1 MTISGEQTRLQII
14 RSILNEQ
21 SLPVQSIA
29 PSVDL
34 VVDANDADD
43 CAVYNL
49 PGNLSLVVGMDF
61 IRGTKFTLFREQY
74 LNYFDIGY
82 YLVVANLSDVAA
94 MGATPIGLTT
104 VVRYPDTLED
114 ADFAEIIQGIK
125 EAASHYN
132 TPIVGGDIGGYVEVV
147 LAATAFGIAE
157 SGKYLKRRGTVETDM
172 LCVTGYLGLPST
184 ALVYFTRAKNAGFRL
199 SDEEEQELLRS
210 WKRPVAHVAEGRAL
224 AELGI
229 VHACQDVSD
238 GGKAT
243 IEQLAKT
250 SNISFEIHE
259 DYLPIHPIT
268 IKVAQFLGVD
278 SVSLALSS
286 SVDFQL
292 MFSVP
297 QQSVEQVKAT
307 FQHIPDSKLSV
318 LGHAIPAT
326 DTSRIIRS
334 NGNITSIPGTAWN
347 HQKGDVT
354 SVILGRAWQ

>member
-29 PSVDL
+29 AAVDL
-34 VVDANDADD
+34 VVDSSDADD

-61 IRGTKFTLFREQY
+61 IRGTKFTLFRERY

-147 LAATAFGIAE
+147 LAATAFGVAE
-157 SGKYLKRRGTVETDM
+157 SGKYLKRKGTVETDV

-184 ALVYFTRAKNAGFRL
+184 ALVYFTRAKKAGFRL
-199 SDEEEQELLRS
+199 SDEEEQVLLRS
-210 WKRPVAHVAEGRAL
+210 WKRPVARVAEGRAL

-243 IEQLAKT
+243 IEQLAQT
-250 SNISFEIHE
+250 NHVSFEIHE
-259 DYLPIHPIT
+259 DSLPIHPIT
-268 IKVAQFLGVD
+268 IKVAHFLGVD

-297 QQSVEQVKAT
+297 ELCVEQVKAA
-307 FQHIPDSKLSV
+307 FQHIPDSQLYI
-318 LGHAIPAT
+318 LGHAIPAK
-326 DTSRIIRS
+326 DPSRLIRS
-334 NGNITSIPGTAWN
+334 NGTISSIPGTAWN
-347 HQKGDVT
+347 HQKEDVT
-354 SVILGRAWQ
+354 SVILGGA

>member
-1 MTISGEQTRLQII
+1 MTISGEQTRLQIV

-21 SLPVQSIA
+21 SLPVQAIA
-29 PSVDL
+29 ASVDL
-34 VVDANDADD
+34 VVNANDADD

-61 IRGTKFTLFREQY
+61 IRGTKFTLFREKY

-114 ADFAEIIQGIK
+114 ADFAEIIRGVK

-157 SGKYLKRRGTVETDM
+157 GGRYLKRRGTIEADV

-184 ALVYFTRAKNAGFRL
+184 ALVYFTRAKKEGFVL
-199 SDEEEQELLRS
+199 SDEEERELLQS
-210 WKRPVAHVAEGRAL
+210 WKRPVAHIAEGRAL

-250 SNISFEIHE
+250 SNVSFEIYE

-268 IKVAQFLGVD
+268 IKVANFLGVD
-278 SVSLALSS
+278 SVSIALSS

-297 QQSVEQVKAT
+297 PQGIEQVKEI
-307 FQHIPDSKLSV
+307 FQHIPDSKLSI
-318 LGHAIPAT
+318 LGHATPASET
-326 DTSRIIRS
+326 TCIIRS
-334 NGNITSIPGTAWN
+334 NGNISPIPGTAWN
-347 HQKGDVT
+347 HQRGDIT
-354 SVILGRAWQ
+354 SVILGRSWQ

>member
-14 RSILNEQ
+14 CSILKEQ
-21 SLPVQSIA
+21 SLPVQSSA
-29 PSVDL
+29 AEVNL

-49 PGNLSLVVGMDF
+49 AGNLSLVVGMDF
-61 IRGTKFTLFREQY
+61 IRGTKFTLFREGY

-104 VVRYPDTLED
+104 VVRYPDTLDD
-114 ADFAEIIQGIK
+114 ADFAEIIKGIK
-125 EAASHYN
+125 EAASLYN
-132 TPIVGGDIGGYVEVV
+132 TPFVGGDIGGYVEVV
-147 LAATAFGIAE
+147 LAATAFGLTS
-157 SGKYLKRRGTVETDM
+157 SGKYLKRRGTVETDA

-184 ALVYFTRAKNAGFRL
+184 ALAYFTRAKKAGLRL

-210 WKRPVAHVAEGRAL
+210 WKRPVAHITAGKAL

-243 IEQLAKT
+243 IEQLAEA
-250 SNISFEIHE
+250 SHVSFEIHE
-259 DYLPIHPIT
+259 DRLPIHPTT

-278 SVSLALSS
+278 SVSIALSA

-297 QQSVEQVKAT
+297 EDALEHVKAA
-307 FQHIPDSKLSV
+307 FQYLASSKLSV
-318 LGHAIPAT
+318 LGHAIPET
-326 DTSRIIRS
+326 ESSRLVRHDGTNS
-334 NGNITSIPGTAWN
+334 SIPGTAWN
-347 HQKGDVT
+347 QQKEDVT
-354 SVILGRAWQ
+354 SVILGGA

>member
-29 PSVDL
+29 AAVDL
-34 VVDANDADD
+34 VVDSSDADD

-61 IRGTKFTLFREQY
+61 IRGTKFTLFREHY

-125 EAASHYN
+125 EAASHYE

-147 LAATAFGIAE
+147 LASTAFGIAE
-157 SGKYLKRRGTVETDM
+157 SGKYLKRRGTVETDA

-184 ALVYFTRAKNAGFRL
+184 ALVYFT
-199 SDEEEQELLRS
+199 
-210 WKRPVAHVAEGRAL
+210 
-224 AELGI
+224 
-229 VHACQDVSD
+229 
-238 GGKAT
+238 
-243 IEQLAKT
+243 
-250 SNISFEIHE
+250 
-259 DYLPIHPIT
+259 
-268 IKVAQFLGVD
+268 
-278 SVSLALSS
+278 
-286 SVDFQL
+286 
-292 MFSVP
+292 
-297 QQSVEQVKAT
+297 
-307 FQHIPDSKLSV
+307 
-318 LGHAIPAT
+318 
-326 DTSRIIRS
+326 
-334 NGNITSIPGTAWN
+334 
-347 HQKGDVT
+347 
-354 SVILGRAWQ
+354 